1 MTMAG
6 LSNYDC
12 EGVLTI
18 GGISMNRAAWAVV
31 GDEQGQGGLL
41 PLWVA
46 TEQRGSDR
54 LIPGAAGLIPYRRR
68 ETATVHDLRI
78 LVVGDV
84 NGAGSPVTNS
94 AEGLAA
100 NLAYLETNVIQPT
113 NLTDGTRSAS
123 LTIPGQTTRTASIH
137 VLGLVPQV
145 YRLNSAGSI
154 FIGTLQISIPAGR
167 FV

>member
-1 MTMAG
+1 MAG

-31 GDEQGQGGLL
+31 GDEQGAGGLL
-41 PLWVA
+41 PMWFQ
-46 TEQRGSDR
+46 TEQRGQDR
-54 LIPGAAGLIPYRRR
+54 LLPGAAGVIAYKRR
-68 ETATVHDLRI
+68 ETVTRHDLRI

-84 NGAGSPVTNS
+84 DQAGAAVVNA

-100 NLAYLETNVIQPT
+100 NLAYLESNVVQPT
-113 NLTDGTRSAS
+113 NLTDGTRAATLTVPGLAQRSAN
-123 LTIPGQTTRTASIH
+123 IH
-137 VLGLVPQV
+137 VLGLVTQT
-145 YRLNSAGSI
+145 YRLNSTGSL
-154 FIGTLQISIPAGR
+154 FIGTLQISIPSGR